1 MVAPKDYS
9 SQLDAITRIEGGL
22 KEFPRI
28 LRDELRNH
36 LSRGGGEDFCCNRW
50 KDGHTLTLSNGR
62 VAKFLLYSAGTKQAL
77 QASRFTYTKGRQIVV
92 VKYPPTSTAPASSLI
107 VVPKLPAAVM
117 DDVPEKGW
125 HSYTWRIWAPVGLRS
140 SDHARPSSVS
150 IVRAYEN
157 HIQASIMPEQ
167 LNPVGAKAH
176 EGHEPAREAQS
187 TIRRMTPDAPVL
199 HNRDQESEHTEDSED
214 LELMGKIDQ
223 KPKFG
228 SDQSS
233 VLSEP
238 QQPILKELI
247 NVQRQDVSSEHNV
260 FKRGVESIVGEQDV
274 GTGPNKKQLKLSMA
288 TINAKTIV
296 PENPPA
302 AMSSQLLPSM
312 SDRQPARTQTVC
324 HDVRTASP
332 LIASVSAPTANT
344 PAPDGAVLS
353 SVENIDLLDP
363 QQITLIFMD
372 VDQTIRG
379 ESNMDECDTAYNLFD
394 SAYEAGIIESDT
406 RMLHIAIHAGKND
419 IRMKANNQ
427 ASFEKKLLEPLKQ
440 MQLASANDPPT
451 VYVRKGY

>member
-1 MVAPKDYS
+1 
-9 SQLDAITRIEGGL
+9 
-22 KEFPRI
+22 
-28 LRDELRNH
+28 
-36 LSRGGGEDFCCNRW
+36 
-50 KDGHTLTLSNGR
+50 
-62 VAKFLLYSAGTKQAL
+62 
-77 QASRFTYTKGRQIVV
+77 
-92 VKYPPTSTAPASSLI
+92 
-107 VVPKLPAAVM
+107 M

-125 HSYTWRIWAPVGLRS
+125 HSYTWRIWAPVGLL
-140 SDHARPSSVS
+140 
-150 IVRAYEN
+150 RAYEN

-167 LNPVGAKAH
+167 LNPVGAEAH
-176 EGHEPAREAQS
+176 EGHEPARKAQS
-187 TIRRMTPDAPVL
+187 TTRRMTPDVLVL

-214 LELMGKIDQ
+214 LEFMGKIDQ
-223 KPKFG
+223 KPISE

-238 QQPILKELI
+238 QQPVLKELI
-247 NVQRQDVSSEHNV
+247 NVQRQGISSEHNV
-260 FKRGVESIVGEQDV
+260 LKRGVESIVGEQDV

-288 TINAKTIV
+288 TIDAKTIV

-312 SDRQPARTQTVC
+312 SDRQPARVQTVC

-332 LIASVSAPTANT
+332 SIASVSAPTANT

-379 ESNMDECDTAYNLFD
+379 ESNMYECDTAYNLFD

-406 RMLHIAIHAGKND
+406 RMLHIAIPAGKNN

-427 ASFEKKLLEPLKQ
+427 ASFEKKLLEPLRQ